1 MSKNISE
8 KTLQDL
14 EFTTILTQISEFC
27 ISSLGKEKV
36 SEIKPIVGKQKLLR
50 ELYLVDEYLSS
61 FVSDNRIP
69 NHGFDNILESIKRLA
84 IENSFLETD
93 AFLKIATTSNTV
105 NEHIKFFKKFEVQFP
120 TFYQL
125 TQNIE
130 FTTYINDEIKKI
142 IEISGEVKNNASSE
156 LKQIRRSI
164 NNVRGKIGASF
175 SSALSKAIAAGYLD
189 DINLLKKSM
198 PLFY

>member
-93 AFLKIATTSNTV
+93 AFLKIATTSNQ
-105 NEHIKFFKKFEVQFP
+105 VQANRDGEQKLAENAP
-120 TFYQL
+120 GNRKL
-125 TQNIE
+125 
-130 FTTYINDEIKKI
+130 EIKI
-142 IEISGEVKNNASSE
+142 LICTYGFLYPFGHLWNE
-156 LKQIRRSI
+156 
-164 NNVRGKIGASF
+164 
-175 SSALSKAIAAGYLD
+175 
-189 DINLLKKSM
+189 
-198 PLFY
+198 